1 MIKSILLFIKAHT
14 IATAITTTVVV
25 STVVAT
31 PVIINQVQKQPE
43 QEIAQIQDET
53 NNKVDNSVIEG
64 NTITE
69 PEANEVNNEVVNE
82 VNNEAETPKENK
94 PNQNTQTTP
103 KTEAPKKDTPQTTTK
118 PVEEDTTPN
127 YVSLGSIQYDT
138 NNKVV
143 LSDGKTQ
150 DRATWLANY
159 NSLRNS
165 YEKSAREAMITDGR
179 NRLWSKAYCE
189 LRIEEYK
196 QEAIEKQEALDYY
209 KAHKDE
215 IELTDQNSYLYKGK
229 YYEGHMEVAELYITV
244 TIPRSIKDW
253 SDYRDKAPEYSPNEK
268 PIRDKIVEL
277 DKAYNYIK
285 SH

>member
-1 MIKSILLFIKAHT
+1 MIKVIGKGLGRILIECGI
-14 IATAITTTVVV
+14 IATI
-25 STVVAT
+25 AT
-31 PVIINQVQKQPE
+31 PVIINQIQKQPK
-43 QEIAQIQDET
+43 QEVSQVQEET
-53 NNKVDNSVIEG
+53 ANNSVTED
-64 NTITE
+64 NAITE
-69 PEANEVNNEVVNE
+69 PEANEANNEVTNETTNNE
-82 VNNEAETPKENK
+82 VNNETKTETPKENK
-94 PNQNTQTTP
+94 PNQ
-103 KTEAPKKDTPQTTTK
+103 KPQTTTK
-118 PVEEDTTPN
+118 PVEEDTTSN
-127 YVSLGSIQYDT
+127 YVALGSIQYDT

-143 LSDGKTQ
+143 LADGKIQ

-165 YEKSAREAMITDGR
+165 YEKSSREAMITDGR

-268 PIRDKIVEL
+268 PIRDKIIEL

-285 SH
+285 SL

>member
-1 MIKSILLFIKAHT
+1 MIKVIGKVLGKILIECGI
-14 IATAITTTVVV
+14 IATI
-25 STVVAT
+25 AT
-31 PVIINQVQKQPE
+31 PVIINQIQKQPE
-43 QEIAQIQDET
+43 QEVSQVQEET
-53 NNKVDNSVIEG
+53 ANNSVIED
-64 NTITE
+64 NTIIE
-69 PEANEVNNEVVNE
+69 PEANEENNEVVNG
-82 VNNEAETPKENK
+82 VNNEVEAPKENK

-103 KTEAPKKDTPQTTTK
+103 QTTTK
-118 PVEEDTTPN
+118 PVEKDTTPN
-127 YVSLGSIQYDT
+127 YINLGSIQYDT

-150 DRATWLANY
+150 DRPTWLANY

-244 TIPRSIKDW
+244 AIPRSIKDW